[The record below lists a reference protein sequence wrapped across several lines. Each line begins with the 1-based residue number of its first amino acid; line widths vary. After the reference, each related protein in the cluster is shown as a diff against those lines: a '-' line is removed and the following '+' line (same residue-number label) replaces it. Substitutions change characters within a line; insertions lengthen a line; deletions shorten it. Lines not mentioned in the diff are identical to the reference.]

1 MKKGIFATLL
11 FVCMAVVLM
20 PAGFAFADSVTAG
33 AFTVTSDST
42 LTEGTDYSYSDGTLT
57 ILSDKEVTIANTNPE
72 ATGDS
77 IAVADGVNAN
87 ITLAGVNISTGWY
100 VAAFRIADN
109 STGNVTITLADG
121 TNNTLRSGN
130 DCAGLQKNG
139 VASPG
144 TLTITGT
151 GALTVQGGDSAAGIG
166 GGKNSATAN
175 IKIEGGTIIST
186 AGRIGAGI
194 GSGMGTWDTV
204 SNIKIAG
211 GTVTANGSYGGAGI
225 GGSSGGDAA
234 NITIEGGTVT
244 ANGGSGDAYVR
255 SGAGI
260 GGGGGGNCWA
270 VTISGGSV
278 KANPGTDAT
287 PIGGGNG
294 AVTPTNGTESV
305 YLLEMDGASNSL
317 TIDGIAYPADHGDG
331 KVYVYLSEGEHTI
344 VKDGVSTTHIYKVTA
359 DNTLEAI
366 VLDFTVTATN
376 SGETLIS
383 GVDYTY
389 PEDTGQLTIISN
401 KAITIRNNDP
411 STPTTNTIVV
421 AAGVDA
427 NITLAGV
434 NIGVQGCP
442 LMIADNSMG
451 DVTITLAEG
460 TTNTLIASGNYAGL
474 QKNGITN
481 PGTLTITG
489 TGMLIAQGGYDAA
502 GIGSRGTPGDYS
514 ETANIT
520 IQGGT
525 IIATGGSS
533 GAGIGGGVL
542 GDAFNITISGGI
554 VTATGGRSGA
564 GIGGGD
570 NGNGSN
576 ITISGGI
583 VTATGGDT
591 GAGIGGG
598 FSGSGSDITIQGGSV
613 KAIPGKAFAG
623 EDASSIGGGV
633 KGNGAVTPT
642 DGTMDVHLLEID
654 NAGGADIAINDTDYP
669 DTHIS
674 YDSNGAMSEEDRIY
688 AYLPSKTL
696 AVPNVVTI
704 GDTTAKYYW
713 ANQWIR
719 VVDGDF
725 EITLDAPVTG
735 SALDTTAQLAD
746 DTNIGSVSSV
756 TWKAGAAQADVNA
769 ICGTAYTAEITI
781 SPQAGCAF
789 SADATA
795 RVNGNEA
802 TITNDNGA
810 ITVAYTF
817 DETVHVWG
825 EAVYEWSEGEQ
836 SCTATRTCVGNAT
849 HAESELASI
858 TSAQTKAPTCTQQ
871 GETTYTATFE
881 SDWAEQQ
888 TKVLANISATGHSW
902 GEPDYIWGEDGN
914 TCTATRTCS
923 KDSSHTETA
932 VGQIVS
938 ERTKEPTYTEPGETT
953 YTATFAEGWADTQTT
968 TIADIPAT
976 GSDWY
981 ATEYQWSTDGKT
993 CTASRT
999 HKTEQGRIETLEVT
1013 AVGKQVKPPT
1023 CTEDGATR
1031 YTAAFDTEWTTP
1043 QSMIVEDLPA
1053 TAHRWSE
1060 IAYIWSDDG
1069 HTCTA
1074 ARTCMNDSTH
1084 VQTADAEITHVQ
1096 TKEPSCTEKGTTTYT
1111 ASFEADW
1118 AAEQTKLIADLPA
1131 AGHGETRL
1139 ENMKEPTC
1147 TEEGYT
1153 GDKVCTVCG
1162 EVVEAG
1168 TTIEKI
1174 AHSFGDWTVVAQPT
1188 ATEKGEQQRICTICG
1203 SVEKQE
1209 IPATSTAGDQ
1219 TAPGQKDTELP
1230 QTGDKANLGLW
1241 SVLFFGSVL
1250 GLLAAIFLRR
1260 KKA

>member
-121 TNNTLRSGN
+121 TTNTLRSGN
-130 DCAGLQKNG
+130 NCAGLQKNG
-139 VASPG
+139 VTSPG

-166 GGKNSATAN
+166 GGRGSATAN
-175 IKIEGGTIIST
+175 IEIEGGTIIST
-186 AGRIGAGI
+186 AGSSGAGI

-211 GTVTANGSYGGAGI
+211 GTVTANGSSGGAGI
-225 GGSSGGDAA
+225 GGCGTADAA

-244 ANGGSGDAYVR
+244 ANGGSGNAYTK
-255 SGAGI
+255 SGVGI
-260 GGGGGGNCWA
+260 GGGGAGDCWA

-278 KANPGTDAT
+278 KVNPGTGAI

-331 KVYVYLSEGEHTI
+331 KVYVYLPEGEHTI
-344 VKDGVSTTHIYKVTA
+344 VKDDVSTTRIYKITA

-389 PEDTGQLTIISN
+389 PEDTGLLTIASD

-411 STPTTNTIVV
+411 STPTTNMIAV

-434 NIGVQGCP
+434 NIGVQECP
-442 LMIADNSMG
+442 FMIADNSTG

-460 TTNTLIASGNYAGL
+460 TTNALITSGNYAGL
-474 QKNGITN
+474 QKNGIADS
-481 PGTLTITG
+481 GTLTITG

-525 IIATGGSS
+525 IIATGGDS
-533 GAGIGGGVL
+533 GAGIGGGAL
-542 GDAFNITISGGI
+542 GDAFDITISGGI
-554 VTATGGRSGA
+554 VTATGGEHGA
-564 GIGGGD
+564 GIGGGSS
-570 NGNGSN
+570 GNG
-576 ITISGGI
+576 
-583 VTATGGDT
+583 
-591 GAGIGGG
+591 
-598 FSGSGSDITIQGGSV
+598 FDITIQGGSV

-633 KGNGAVTPT
+633 GGNGAVTPT
-642 DGTMDVHLLEID
+642 DGTKGVHLFEID
-654 NAGGADIAINDTDYP
+654 NAGGADIVINDTDYP

-674 YDSNGAMSEEDRIY
+674 YDSNGAISEEDKIY

-696 AVPNVVTI
+696 TAPNVVAI
-704 GDTTAKYYW
+704 GDATAKYYW

-746 DTNIGSVSSV
+746 DTNIGSISSV

-902 GEPDYIWGEDGN
+902 GEPDYIWSEDGN
-914 TCTATRTCS
+914 TCTATRRCS
-923 KDSSHTETA
+923 NDSSHTETA
-932 VGQIVS
+932 VGQIGS

-1013 AVGKQVKPPT
+1013 AAGEQVKPPT

-1053 TAHRWSE
+1053 TGHRWSE

-1096 TKEPSCTEKGTTTYT
+1096 TKEPTCTEKGTTTYT

-1209 IPATSTAGDQ
+1209 ILATCTAGDQ

-1241 SVLFFGSVL
+1241 SVLFFGSFL
-1250 GLLAAIFLRR
+1250 GLLVAIFLRR

>member
-121 TNNTLRSGN
+121 TTNTLRSGN
-130 DCAGLQKNG
+130 NCAGLQKNG
-139 VASPG
+139 VTSPG

-166 GGKNSATAN
+166 GGRGSATAN
-175 IKIEGGTIIST
+175 IEIEGGTIIST
-186 AGRIGAGI
+186 AGSSGAGI

-211 GTVTANGSYGGAGI
+211 GTVTANGSSGGAGI
-225 GGSSGGDAA
+225 GGCGTADAA

-244 ANGGSGDAYVR
+244 ANGGSGNAYTK
-255 SGAGI
+255 SGVGI
-260 GGGGGGNCWA
+260 GGGGAGDCWA

-278 KANPGTDAT
+278 KVNPGTGAI

-331 KVYVYLSEGEHTI
+331 KVYVYLPEGEHTI
-344 VKDGVSTTHIYKVTA
+344 VKDDVSTTRIYKITA

-389 PEDTGQLTIISN
+389 PEDTGLLTIASD

-411 STPTTNTIVV
+411 STPTTNMIAV

-434 NIGVQGCP
+434 NIGVQECP
-442 LMIADNSMG
+442 FMIADNSTG

-460 TTNTLIASGNYAGL
+460 TTNALITSGNYAGL
-474 QKNGITN
+474 QKNGIADS
-481 PGTLTITG
+481 GTLTITG

-525 IIATGGSS
+525 IIATGGDS
-533 GAGIGGGVL
+533 GAGIGGGAL
-542 GDAFNITISGGI
+542 GDAFDITISGGI
-554 VTATGGRSGA
+554 VTATGGEHGA
-564 GIGGGD
+564 GIGGGSS
-570 NGNGSN
+570 GNG
-576 ITISGGI
+576 
-583 VTATGGDT
+583 
-591 GAGIGGG
+591 
-598 FSGSGSDITIQGGSV
+598 FDITIQGGSV

-633 KGNGAVTPT
+633 GGNGAVTPT
-642 DGTMDVHLLEID
+642 DGTKGVHLFEID
-654 NAGGADIAINDTDYP
+654 NAGGADIVINDTDYP

-674 YDSNGAMSEEDRIY
+674 YDSNGAISEEDKIY

-696 AVPNVVTI
+696 TAPNVVAI
-704 GDTTAKYYW
+704 GDATAKYYW

-746 DTNIGSVSSV
+746 DTNIGSISSV

-902 GEPDYIWGEDGN
+902 GEPDYIWSEDGN
-914 TCTATRTCS
+914 TCTATRRCS
-923 KDSSHTETA
+923 NDSSHTETA

-1013 AVGKQVKPPT
+1013 AAGEQVKPPT

-1053 TAHRWSE
+1053 TGHRWSE

-1096 TKEPSCTEKGTTTYT
+1096 TKEPTCTEKGTTTYT

-1131 AGHGETRL
+1131 AGYGETRL

-1209 IPATSTAGDQ
+1209 ILATCTAGDQ

-1241 SVLFFGSVL
+1241 SVLFFGSFL
-1250 GLLAAIFLRR
+1250 GLLVAIFLRR

>member
-121 TNNTLRSGN
+121 TTNTLRSGN
-130 DCAGLQKNG
+130 NCAGLQKNG
-139 VASPG
+139 VTSPG

-166 GGKNSATAN
+166 GGRGSATAN
-175 IKIEGGTIIST
+175 IEIEGGTIIST
-186 AGRIGAGI
+186 AGSSGAGI

-211 GTVTANGSYGGAGI
+211 GTVTANGSSGGAGI
-225 GGSSGGDAA
+225 GGCGTADAA

-244 ANGGSGDAYVR
+244 ANGGSGNAYTK
-255 SGAGI
+255 SGVGI
-260 GGGGGGNCWA
+260 GGGGAGDCWA

-278 KANPGTDAT
+278 KVNPGTGAI

-331 KVYVYLSEGEHTI
+331 KVYVYLPEGEHTI
-344 VKDGVSTTHIYKVTA
+344 VKDDVSTTRIYKITA

-389 PEDTGQLTIISN
+389 PEDTGLLTIASD

-411 STPTTNTIVV
+411 STPTTNMIAV

-434 NIGVQGCP
+434 NIGVQECP
-442 LMIADNSMG
+442 FMIADNSTG

-460 TTNTLIASGNYAGL
+460 TTNALITSGNYAGL
-474 QKNGITN
+474 QKNGIADS
-481 PGTLTITG
+481 GTLTITG

-525 IIATGGSS
+525 IIATGGDS
-533 GAGIGGGVL
+533 GAGIGGGAL
-542 GDAFNITISGGI
+542 GDAF
-554 VTATGGRSGA
+554 
-564 GIGGGD
+564 D
-570 NGNGSN
+570 

-583 VTATGGDT
+583 VTATGGDS

-598 FSGSGSDITIQGGSV
+598 SSGSGSDITIQGGSV

-633 KGNGAVTPT
+633 GGNGAVTPT
-642 DGTMDVHLLEID
+642 DGTKGVHLFEID
-654 NAGGADIAINDTDYP
+654 NAGGADIVINDTDYP

-674 YDSNGAMSEEDRIY
+674 YDSNGAISEEDKIY
-688 AYLPSKTL
+688 AYLPAKTL
-696 AVPNVVTI
+696 TAPNVVAI
-704 GDTTAKYYW
+704 GDATAKYYW

-769 ICGTAYTAEITI
+769 NCGTAYTAEITI
-781 SPQAGCAF
+781 TPQAGCAF

-825 EAVYEWSEGEQ
+825 ETVYEWSEGEQ
-836 SCTATRTCVGNAT
+836 SCTATRTCVADAT
-849 HAESELASI
+849 HAESEQASI

-902 GEPDYIWGEDGN
+902 GEPDYIWSEDGN

-981 ATEYQWSTDGKT
+981 ATEYRWSADGKT
-993 CTASRT
+993 CIASRT
-999 HKTEQGRIETLEVT
+999 HKTEQGRVETLEVT
-1013 AVGKQVKPPT
+1013 AVGKQVKAPT

-1031 YTAAFDTEWTTP
+1031 YTAVFDAEWTIP
-1043 QSMIVEDLPA
+1043 QSVIVEDLLA
-1053 TAHRWSE
+1053 TGHRWSE

-1074 ARTCMNDSTH
+1074 TRTCMNDSTH

-1096 TKEPSCTEKGTTTYT
+1096 TKEPTCTEKGTTTYT

-1188 ATEKGEQQRICTICG
+1188 ATEKGEQQRICIICG

-1250 GLLAAIFLRR
+1250 GLLVAIFLRR

>member
-1 MKKGIFATLL
+1 
-11 FVCMAVVLM
+11 
-20 PAGFAFADSVTAG
+20 
-33 AFTVTSDST
+33 
-42 LTEGTDYSYSDGTLT
+42 
-57 ILSDKEVTIANTNPE
+57 
-72 ATGDS
+72 
-77 IAVADGVNAN
+77 
-87 ITLAGVNISTGWY
+87 
-100 VAAFRIADN
+100 
-109 STGNVTITLADG
+109 
-121 TNNTLRSGN
+121 
-130 DCAGLQKNG
+130 
-139 VASPG
+139 
-144 TLTITGT
+144 
-151 GALTVQGGDSAAGIG
+151 
-166 GGKNSATAN
+166 
-175 IKIEGGTIIST
+175 
-186 AGRIGAGI
+186 
-194 GSGMGTWDTV
+194 
-204 SNIKIAG
+204 
-211 GTVTANGSYGGAGI
+211 
-225 GGSSGGDAA
+225 
-234 NITIEGGTVT
+234 
-244 ANGGSGDAYVR
+244 
-255 SGAGI
+255 
-260 GGGGGGNCWA
+260 
-270 VTISGGSV
+270 
-278 KANPGTDAT
+278 
-287 PIGGGNG
+287 
-294 AVTPTNGTESV
+294 
-305 YLLEMDGASNSL
+305 
-317 TIDGIAYPADHGDG
+317 
-331 KVYVYLSEGEHTI
+331 
-344 VKDGVSTTHIYKVTA
+344 
-359 DNTLEAI
+359 
-366 VLDFTVTATN
+366 
-376 SGETLIS
+376 
-383 GVDYTY
+383 
-389 PEDTGQLTIISN
+389 
-401 KAITIRNNDP
+401 
-411 STPTTNTIVV
+411 
-421 AAGVDA
+421 
-427 NITLAGV
+427 
-434 NIGVQGCP
+434 
-442 LMIADNSMG
+442 
-451 DVTITLAEG
+451 
-460 TTNTLIASGNYAGL
+460 
-474 QKNGITN
+474 
-481 PGTLTITG
+481 
-489 TGMLIAQGGYDAA
+489 
-502 GIGSRGTPGDYS
+502 
-514 ETANIT
+514 
-520 IQGGT
+520 
-525 IIATGGSS
+525 
-533 GAGIGGGVL
+533 
-542 GDAFNITISGGI
+542 
-554 VTATGGRSGA
+554 
-564 GIGGGD
+564 
-570 NGNGSN
+570 
-576 ITISGGI
+576 
-583 VTATGGDT
+583 
-591 GAGIGGG
+591 
-598 FSGSGSDITIQGGSV
+598 
-613 KAIPGKAFAG
+613 
-623 EDASSIGGGV
+623 
-633 KGNGAVTPT
+633 
-642 DGTMDVHLLEID
+642 MDVHLLEID

-674 YDSNGAMSEEDRIY
+674 YDSNGAISEEDKIY
-688 AYLPSKTL
+688 AYLPAKTL
-696 AVPNVVTI
+696 TAPNVVTI
-704 GDTTAKYYW
+704 GDATAKYYW
-713 ANQWIR
+713 TNQWIR

-725 EITLDAPVTG
+725 EITLDVPVTG

-756 TWKAGAAQADVNA
+756 TWKAGAAQVDVNA
-769 ICGTAYTAEITI
+769 NCGTAYTAEITI
-781 SPQAGCAF
+781 APQAGCAF

-795 RVNGNEA
+795 HVNGNEA

-902 GEPDYIWGEDGN
+902 GEPDYIWSEDGN
-914 TCTATRTCS
+914 TCTATRRCS
-923 KDSSHTETA
+923 NDSSHTETA

-1013 AVGKQVKPPT
+1013 AAGEQVKPPT

-1053 TAHRWSE
+1053 TGHRWSE

-1069 HTCTA
+1069 HTCIA
-1074 ARTCMNDSTH
+1074 ARTCMNDSAH
-1084 VQTADAEITHVQ
+1084 MQTADAEVTHVQ
-1096 TKEPSCTEKGTTTYT
+1096 TKEPTCTEKGATTYT

-1162 EVVEAG
+1162 KVVEAG

-1174 AHSFGDWTVVAQPT
+1174 AHSFGDWTVVVQPT
-1188 ATEKGEQQRICTICG
+1188 ATEKGEQQRICIICG

-1250 GLLAAIFLRR
+1250 GLLVAIFLRR